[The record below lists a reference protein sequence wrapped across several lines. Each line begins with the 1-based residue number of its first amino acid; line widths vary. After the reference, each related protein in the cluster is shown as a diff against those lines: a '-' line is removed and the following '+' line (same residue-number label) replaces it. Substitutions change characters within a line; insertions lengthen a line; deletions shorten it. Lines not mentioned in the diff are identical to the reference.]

1 MNENQV
7 ICFAVIG
14 IVAVAYLFVFKLLP
28 LTEVK
33 R

>member
-1 MNENQV
+1 MTENQ
-7 ICFAVIG
+7 IKFLAIIG